1 MGSETKPGGVIAQ
14 HWRTFAPSWHSP
26 FTAPVPDSVC
36 DSVLMLQVAR
46 LQATLPRLCACI
58 AAAAVAMALAV
69 WGDLPLWQQL
79 VPPLVIVGTCLAV
92 LVRSRLRAGP
102 ATPESARRQ
111 LNRTMLVAIGLGAV
125 AGWWCVNAFNETER
139 YYCMVA
145 PVFIGIAAL
154 VSATCLLSAPRAA
167 IGAMIMTVAPIAM
180 KMASYPN
187 LGVRAMAA
195 MIVLITLLQGDVV
208 LAKFR
213 ETVAMLSLQHELD
226 VLAKSDALTG
236 LDNRRAFMRA
246 LDALLARGGTPL
258 VALADLDGFK
268 HANDTFGHHAG
279 DEILIAVAQRL
290 RTVAVTALSVARLG
304 GDEFALLFD
313 AGRGE
318 EQAHREIA
326 ALRTLAALPFAY
338 GASAISVGI
347 SIGTASGHDDGADV
361 VALMTV
367 ADRRLYADKA
377 ARRINRAA

>member
-1 MGSETKPGGVIAQ
+1 
-14 HWRTFAPSWHSP
+14 
-26 FTAPVPDSVC
+26 
-36 DSVLMLQVAR
+36 
-46 LQATLPRLCACI
+46 
-58 AAAAVAMALAV
+58 V

-92 LVRSRLRAGP
+92 LLRSRLRAGP
-102 ATPESARRQ
+102 ATPASARRQ
-111 LNRTMLVAIGLGAV
+111 LNTTMLVAIGLGAV

-154 VSATCLLSAPRAA
+154 VSATCLLCAPRAA
-167 IGAMIMTVAPIAM
+167 IAAMVMTVAPIAV
-180 KMASYPN
+180 KMMSYPN

-226 VLAKSDALTG
+226 MLAKSDGLTG

-268 HANDTFGHHAG
+268 LANDTFGHHAG
-279 DEILIAVAQRL
+279 DEILIGVAQRL

-313 AGRGE
+313 ASRGA
-318 EQAHREIA
+318 EQAHGEIA
-326 ALRTLAALPFAY
+326 ALRSLVALPFAY
-338 GASAISVGI
+338 GTSAIAVGI
-347 SIGTASGHDDGADV
+347 SIGTASACDDGADV
-361 VALMTV
+361 VALMTR

-377 ARRINRAA
+377 ARRLKKAA